1 MRRWMYV
8 QAVKEFGHIDVN
20 GGCWGRFSS
29 KIAHL
34 ERKFPKMAKIRVREP
49 KPNTI
54 EKILFFQYS
63 GPVVTCLGSD
73 HMTL

>member
-34 ERKFPKMAKIRVREP
+34 ERKFPKMAKIRVLEP
-49 KPNTI
+49 KPITI
-54 EKILFFQYS
+54 EKILFSVFWT
-63 GPVVTCLGSD
+63 GGHVFGF
-73 HMTL
+73 